1 MINRQILPMQN
12 KYSEEKVLSIMES
25 LGGIQPAVAPDF
37 FYTRLKGKMQ
47 PAAEK
52 NTFFMLRPAFI
63 TATLGVLLIVN
74 VISLLQTGKAPKQDS
89 NAAYQTNS
97 KPATIESFAAA
108 YNMNT
113 GSVYE

>member
-1 MINRQILPMQN
+1 MQN
-12 KYSEEKVLSIMES
+12 KFSEERVLSIMES

-47 PAAEK
+47 PAVEK
-52 NTFFMLRPAFI
+52 KTFFILRPAFI
-63 TATLGVLLIVN
+63 TATLALLFIVN
-74 VISLLQTGKAPKQDS
+74 IVSLVQTAKAPKQDS
-89 NAAYQTNS
+89 PVVFS

>member
-1 MINRQILPMQN
+1 
-12 KYSEEKVLSIMES
+12 MES
-25 LGGIQPAVAPDF
+25 LGGIRPAVAPDF

-52 NTFFMLRPAFI
+52 KTMFIMRPAFI
-63 TATLGVLLIVN
+63 TATLAVLFVIN
-74 VISLLQTGKAPKQDS
+74 IISLLQTDKVPKQDS
-89 NAAYQTNS
+89 NAAYHTTS
-97 KPATIESFAAA
+97 KPATIESFASA

>member
-1 MINRQILPMQN
+1 MQN
-12 KYSEEKVLSIMES
+12 KFSEEKVLSIMES

-47 PAAEK
+47 PAEGK
-52 NTFFMLRPAFI
+52 KTIFILRPAFI
-63 TATLGVLLIVN
+63 TATLAVLFIVN
-74 VISLLQTGKAPKQDS
+74 VISLLQTDKTPKPDS
-89 NAAYQTNS
+89 TVVYS

-113 GSVYE
+113 ATVYE

>member
-1 MINRQILPMQN
+1 MQN
-12 KYSEEKVLSIMES
+12 KFTKERINSIMES
-25 LGGIQPAVAPDF
+25 LGGMQPAVAPDF

-47 PAAEK
+47 PESEK
-52 NTFFMLRPAFI
+52 KTFLLLRPAFI

-89 NAAYQTNS
+89 TVVYS
-97 KPATIESFAAA
+97 KPATIESFATA
-108 YNMNT
+108 YDMNT

>member
-1 MINRQILPMQN
+1 MQN
-12 KYSEEKVLSIMES
+12 KFSEQRVQSIMES
-25 LGGIQPAVAPDF
+25 LGGLQPAAAPDF

-52 NTFFMLRPAFI
+52 KTFFILRPAFI
-63 TATLGVLLIVN
+63 TAVLSIFLIVN
-74 VISLLQTGKAPKQDS
+74 IFSLISIREAPAEPVSMQS
-89 NAAYQTNS
+89 N
-97 KPATIESFAAA
+97 KPATIETFAAA

>member
-1 MINRQILPMQN
+1 MQN
-12 KYSEEKVLSIMES
+12 KFSEEKVLSIMES

-47 PAAEK
+47 PAADK
-52 NTFFMLRPAFI
+52 KTFLMLRPAFI
-63 TATLGVLLIVN
+63 TATLALLFIVN
-74 VISLLQTGKAPKQDS
+74 IISLLQTGKAPKQDS
-89 NAAYQTNS
+89 PVVYS

-113 GSVYE
+113 ATVYE

>member
-1 MINRQILPMQN
+1 MT
-12 KYSEEKVLSIMES
+12 S
-25 LGGIQPAVAPDF
+25 LGGMQPAVAPDF

-52 NTFFMLRPAFI
+52 KTIFILRPAFI
-63 TATLGVLLIVN
+63 TATLALLFIVN
-74 VISLLQTGKAPKQDS
+74 IISLLQTEKALKQDS
-89 NAAYQTNS
+89 TVVYN